1 MIPAEFIM
9 RLTNAAV
16 ESQRKSG
23 VPASITIAQ
32 AALESAWGESGLA
45 KSGNNLFGIKAD
57 SRWRGETLTLNTREF
72 IKGQWLVVP
81 AKWRKYASWQ
91 ASIDDH
97 AAFLKAN
104 PRYQPCFLWLG
115 RSRWDCMC
123 MCMRGKALERRDTTR
138 LLLRQQAWPPLKPQ
152 ALIPTP
158 APHSSSRS
166 GSYGYGYGYGYP
178 ARPRHG
184 CLLACSTDLNC

>member
-1 MIPAEFIM
+1 VIPAEFIM

-32 AALESAWGESGLA
+32 AALESAWGESGLVKA
-45 KSGNNLFGIKAD
+45 GNNLFGIKAD

-91 ASIDDH
+91 TSIDDH
-97 AAFLKAN
+97 ANFLRQN
-104 PRYQPCFLWLG
+104 PRYQPCFACQTADAFARALV
-115 RSRWDCMC
+115 
-123 MCMRGKALERRDTTR
+123 KAGYATDPSY
-138 LLLRQQAWPPLKPQ
+138 ADK
-152 ALIPTP
+152 LI
-158 APHSSSRS
+158 SLIQ
-166 GSYGYGYGYGYP
+166 
-178 ARPRHG
+178 RHQ
-184 CLLACSTDLNC
+184 LLALDGSQT

>member
-45 KSGNNLFGIKAD
+45 KAGNNLFGIKAD

-72 IKGQWLVVP
+72 IKGQWVVVP

-97 AAFLKAN
+97 AAFLKQN
-104 PRYQPCFLWLG
+104 QRYAPCFSCLAADAFVRALA
-115 RSRWDCMC
+115 
-123 MCMRGKALERRDTTR
+123 KAGYATD
-138 LLLRQQAWPPLKPQ
+138 PLYADKVIGVMNKHN
-152 ALIPTP
+152 LI
-158 APHSSSRS
+158 SFD
-166 GSYGYGYGYGYP
+166 GG
-178 ARPRHG
+178 
-184 CLLACSTDLNC
+184 LK

>member
-1 MIPAEFIM
+1 VIPAEFIM
-9 RLTNAAV
+9 RLSSPAM

-45 KSGNNLFGIKAD
+45 KAGNNLFGIKAD

-97 AAFLKAN
+97 AAFLKGN
-104 PRYQPCFLWLG
+104 PRYQPCFLCQTTEAFARALLKAGYATDPSYADKLLG
-115 RSRWDCMC
+115 
-123 MCMRGKALERRDTTR
+123 
-138 LLLRQQAWPPLKPQ
+138 
-152 ALIPTP
+152 LI
-158 APHSSSRS
+158 AQHK
-166 GSYGYGYGYGYP
+166 
-178 ARPRHG
+178 
-184 CLLACSTDLNC
+184 LLALDLESK